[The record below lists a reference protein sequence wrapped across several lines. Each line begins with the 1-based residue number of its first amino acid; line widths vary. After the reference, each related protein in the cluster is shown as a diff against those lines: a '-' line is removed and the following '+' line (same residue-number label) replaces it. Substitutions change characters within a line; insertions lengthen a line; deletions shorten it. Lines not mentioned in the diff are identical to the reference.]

1 MSGIKPVRAGL
12 LGCGGFALLVVAL
25 FVVAAATRTKPV
37 AVVTAATTS
46 QPVAE
51 LAAAPTPQNAPPPT
65 AIRPP
70 VVAQVGDT
78 ITFTD
83 SVWSV
88 TKVEDLGK
96 TAKSNN
102 QFQPSLTS
110 DGGRFIRVVVK
121 VTNLEKQEERL
132 LIPPKVADDQG
143 REFNPV
149 ELSTFFIP
157 QGKKTFQL
165 EAMPPSLPRE
175 FWEVYEV
182 AGDSTGLRFMAREL
196 SAATHVHPVNL
207 GLK

>member
-1 MSGIKPVRAGL
+1 MSEIKPVRAGL
-12 LGCGGFALLVVAL
+12 LGCGGFALLVIAL
-25 FVVAAATRTKPV
+25 FVVAAATRSKTV
-37 AVVTAATTS
+37 ASVTPAANV
-46 QPVAE
+46 QPAAE
-51 LAAAPTPQNAPPPT
+51 PAAVPPPQNAPTP
-65 AIRPP
+65 AAVRLP
-70 VVAQVGDT
+70 VLAHVGDA

-83 SVWSV
+83 SIWSV

-110 DGGRFIRVVVK
+110 EGGRFIRVVVK
-121 VTNLEKQEERL
+121 VTNLERQEERL
-132 LIPPKVADDQG
+132 LIPPKVTDDKG

-149 ELSTFFIP
+149 ELSVFFIP

-182 AGDSTGLRFMAREL
+182 GGDSTGLRFMAREL
-196 SAATHVHPVNL
+196 GTAYHTHPIDL